1 MNGTMQKMEKMSD
14 GERSVFMRV
23 LFGQASPSS
32 VPKDLG
38 GENVE
43 WVDPSLNDSQKDAI
57 RFALAAREIALIHGP
72 PGVSSPSPPWSCLQW
87 LTPIPDRQDAH
98 PHRAHPPAH
107 QAQPARP
114 RLRTLQH
121 LG

>member
-32 VPKDLG
+32 VPEDLG

-72 PGVSSPSPPWSCLQW
+72 PGVSSP
-87 LTPIPDRQDAH
+87 
-98 PHRAHPPAH
+98 
-107 QAQPARP
+107 AR
-114 RLRTLQH
+114 RGH
-121 LG
+121 VYSG